1 MLASLSGM
9 KNGSHWRPSLL
20 TVKTRA
26 FLESG
31 MSEPIAEEQKPTI
44 VFDGDVCTQL
54 ISGAER
60 LFKMGASDIRIQ
72 SDDFVFAY
80 INRAWVKSSN
90 RRLEDGELRA
100 IVCHLYGGQSGLGV
114 LGDGKPLDF
123 DAVMQPDPD
132 NDPDRT
138 LRCRANITG
147 SRVGIVAN
155 GVSIVLRTIPDLP
168 MKWEKMNVEPE
179 ITEAFF
185 PSQGLA
191 LVVGITG
198 SGKSTFLSS
207 SVGYRIEVLKQP
219 IAIGTFEDPIE
230 YVFTRLPL
238 GSMPEVSQIQ
248 IGRNLSSFN
257 LVAPNVLRRKYDVVL
272 VGEMRD
278 KLSIET
284 ALLIADSGHATY
296 GTLHAET
303 PATAFTRVISE
314 FPVEQ
319 QPSVAIKMLENIK
332 IIVAQ
337 KIERTIAGK
346 GLAVRS
352 WCVFDRA
359 LKETLGDHPY
369 PKWARLIREHMNR
382 NGTSFEERSWPLYRD
397 NIISLDV
404 FMRFSG
410 MNLREARAYLLT
422 KGIEC

>member
-1 MLASLSGM
+1 
-9 KNGSHWRPSLL
+9 
-20 TVKTRA
+20 
-26 FLESG
+26 
-31 MSEPIAEEQKPTI
+31 MSQFVDEEEQPTI
-44 VFDGDVCTQL
+44 VFDGDVCAQL
-54 ISGAER
+54 IRGAEK

-80 INRAWVKSSN
+80 INRSWLKSSN
-90 RRLEDGELRA
+90 RRLEDGEMRS
-100 IVCHLYGGQSGLGV
+100 IVCSLYGGQSGLGI
-114 LGDGKPLDF
+114 LGDGVPLDF
-123 DAVMQPDPD
+123 EAVMQPDPD

-168 MKWEKMNVEPE
+168 MKWEDMKVEPD
-179 ITEAFF
+179 ITDSFF
-185 PSQGLA
+185 PSQGLV

-207 SVGYRIEVLKQP
+207 SGRYRIETIKSP
-219 IAIGTFEDPIE
+219 IAIGTYEDPVE
-230 YVFTRLPL
+230 YIFTRLPM
-238 GSMPEVSQIQ
+238 GSMPEVAQIQ
-248 IGRNLSSFN
+248 IGRNLAEFGF
-257 LVAPNVLRRKYDVVL
+257 VAPNVLRRKYDVVF

-278 KLSIET
+278 KPSIET

-314 FPVEQ
+314 FAVEQ
-319 QPSVAIKMLENIK
+319 QPAVATKMLENIK

-359 LKETLGDHPY
+359 LKEELGDHPY
-369 PKWARLIREHMNR
+369 PKWARMIRDHMNR
-382 NGTSFEERSWPLYRD
+382 NGTSFEERSWPLLRD
-397 NIISLDV
+397 GVIDRDA
-404 FMRFSG
+404 FMRLSG
-410 MNLREARAYLLT
+410 MNMRESRAFLAT

>member
-1 MLASLSGM
+1 MSNEAVMDKM
-9 KNGSHWRPSLL
+9 K
-20 TVKTRA
+20 
-26 FLESG
+26 
-31 MSEPIAEEQKPTI
+31 PII
-44 VFDGDVCTQL
+44 VLDGDVCIQL
-54 ISGAER
+54 IRGAEE
-60 LFKMGASDIRIQ
+60 LFKLGASDIRIQ
-72 SDDFVFAY
+72 SDDFIFAY
-80 INRAWVKSSN
+80 INRTWVKSSN
-90 RRLEDGELRA
+90 RRLEDGEIRA
-100 IVCHLYGGQSGLGV
+100 IVCYLYSGQSGLGL

-123 DAVMQPDPD
+123 EAVMQPDPD

-138 LRCRANITG
+138 LRCRSNITA

-155 GVSIVLRTIPDLP
+155 GISIVLRTIPDLP
-168 MKWEKMNVEPE
+168 MKWDSMNVEPE

-185 PSQGLA
+185 PSQGLC

-207 SVGYRIEVLKQP
+207 SVRYRIEVIKKP
-219 IAIGTFEDPIE
+219 IAIGTYEDPVE

-238 GSMPEVSQIQ
+238 GGMPEVAQIQ
-248 IGRNLSSFN
+248 IGRNLAEFG

-278 KLSIET
+278 KPSIET
-284 ALLIADSGHATY
+284 AMLIADSGHATY

-319 QPSVAIKMLENIK
+319 QPAVATKMLENIR

-352 WCVFDRA
+352 WCVFDRE
-359 LKETLGDHPY
+359 LKEELGDQPY
-369 PKWARLIREHMNR
+369 PKWARMIRNHMNKR
-382 NGTSFEERSWPLYRD
+382 GTSFDERSWTLLRD
-397 NIISLDV
+397 GVIDLDA
-404 FMRFSG
+404 FTRLSG
-410 MNLREARAYLLT
+410 MNLREARDFLSA
-422 KGIEC
+422 KGLEC